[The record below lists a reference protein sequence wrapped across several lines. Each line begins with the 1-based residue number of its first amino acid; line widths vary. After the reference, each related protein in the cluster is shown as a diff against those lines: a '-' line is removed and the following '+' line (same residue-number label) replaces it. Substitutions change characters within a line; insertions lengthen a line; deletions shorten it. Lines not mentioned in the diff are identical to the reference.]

1 MQEIVAWPI
10 QARLTWVANWRRLIA
25 ANADSLVALV
35 QLEVRK
41 PEAEALTGDVMSL
54 LAACRW
60 HERRAARILAPRR
73 LGGRPLWL
81 MGQRH
86 TLARAPVGTVGIIA
100 TWNYPVQ
107 LLGIQLL
114 QALVAGNRVIVKPS
128 ENAPRTQAYLLK
140 LAIEAGLPAGQL
152 RWTPATREAGPRLL
166 ASEKLDHV
174 IFTGSTR
181 VGRQVAAW
189 AAETLT
195 PTTLELSG
203 SDSAIVW
210 ADADTKLAAR
220 VIWHALTMN
229 AGQTCMAPRRVF
241 VSAKAYPGYVSA
253 LSFLAAGAKPQ
264 SLIDAA
270 AARQC
275 RVAAQEAMRAGGRLT
290 LGVDELESSPVRQRD
305 TQAITAPEETFRPLA
320 IVDMPEEYLSRERAL
335 FGPVLLVYA
344 AADDAHALAMHAR
357 CPHRLNTAIFTRDV
371 SRARR
376 VATTLG
382 SGFVTINDAHIP
394 TAHPGASITGTG
406 ASGWGASRGELGL
419 LALTRP
425 VFVSTTSTYVRT
437 PTSEPDARGVSMLWK
452 AVGWLYGG
460 RGGPARRVAPDG
472 LEGCESAGVGGV
484 PKRALDGAPGDS
496 HINDH
501 ANPGDTPARQA
512 VQGPA

>member
-1 MQEIVAWPI
+1 VLEIVAWPI
-10 QARLTWVANWRRLIA
+10 QARLTWAANWRRLIA

-35 QLEVRK
+35 QAEVRK

-60 HERRAARILAPRR
+60 HERRAARLLAPRR

-86 TLARAPVGTVGIIA
+86 ALMRAPVGTVGIIA

-107 LLGIQLL
+107 LLGIQML
-114 QALVAGNRVIVKPS
+114 QALIAGNRVVVKPS
-128 ENAPRTQAYLLK
+128 EHAPRTQAYLMK
-140 LAIEAGLPAGQL
+140 LAIEAGLPKGQL

-203 SDSAIVW
+203 SDSAIVCD
-210 ADADTKLAAR
+210 DADTKLAAR

-229 AGQTCMAPRRVF
+229 AGQTCMAPRRVI
-241 VSAKAYPGYVSA
+241 VSAKAYPGFVAA
-253 LSFLAAGAKPQ
+253 LSFLAAGARPQ
-264 SLIDAA
+264 ALIDAN
-270 AARQC
+270 AAREC
-275 RVAAQEAMRAGGRLT
+275 REAALQAMRAGGRSV
-290 LGVDELESSPVRQRD
+290 LGVDELEASPVRQRD
-305 TQAITAPEETFRPLA
+305 TQPMAARDETFRALA
-320 IVDMPEEYLSRERAL
+320 IVDMPEEYLEREQAP

-344 AADDAHALAMHAR
+344 ARDDAHALAMHGR
-357 CPHRLNTAIFTRDV
+357 CPHRLNTAIFSRDV
-371 SRARR
+371 AKARLM
-376 VATTLG
+376 APALG

-394 TAHPGASITGTG
+394 TAHPASSITGNG

-425 VFVSTTSTYVRT
+425 MFVSTTSTLIRT
-437 PTSEPDARGVSMLWK
+437 PTSEPDERAVSMLRK
-452 AVGWLYGG
+452 AVGWLYGS
-460 RGGPARRVAPDG
+460 RGGPARRIAPD
-472 LEGCESAGVGGV
+472 EMVDCESGVGSV
-484 PKRALDGAPGDS
+484 PNHAAGEARGASSGG
-496 HINDH
+496 ND
-501 ANPGDTPARQA
+501 ASEGEAPTRQV
-512 VQGPA
+512 VQGPAQ